1 MLRDDWV
8 MRMVRQLAAALARI
22 AGLRRAGLLDEAA
35 EKLDEAFTQLGVD
48 PKLAGSAD
56 AGLLL
61 GLTPDPARREALRQL
76 LEERDAIAAARAG
89 RQPS

>member
-1 MLRDDWV
+1 

-22 AGLRRAGLLDEAA
+22 AGLRNAGLLDEAA
-35 EKLDEAFTQLGVD
+35 EKLDEAFAELGVD

-56 AGLLL
+56 AALLL
-61 GLTPDPARREALRQL
+61 GLTADPARREALRRL
-76 LEERDAIAAARAG
+76 LEERDALAAARGA

>member
-8 MRMVRQLAAALARI
+8 MRMVRQLAAALAHI

-56 AGLLL
+56 AALLL

>member
-1 MLRDDWV
+1 MLRDDFV

-22 AGLRRAGLLDEAA
+22 AGLRNAGLLDEAA
-35 EKLDEAFTQLGVD
+35 ERLDEAFAALGVD

-56 AGLLL
+56 AALLL
-61 GLTPDPARREALRQL
+61 GLTADPARREALRRL
-76 LEERDAIAAARAG
+76 LEERDALAAARGA